1 MSYQSAIALMD
12 RGPAKPTLFSVRL
25 PNTYISRETNDYLDF
40 FCQTTAI
47 PEIRHNSIKLAGHEN
62 MGIVRD
68 QPTAIIYAK
77 PFTIDVI
84 ADAEMETYREM
95 REWFDAT
102 AINANQ
108 ALQTGR
114 TQKMTYYSSY
124 AKNMELIKLE
134 QASSQR
140 ENESEREDKLEETM
154 RVTFINAYPIGV
166 GRIGLDSAAADQ
178 ILKFQVSFTYES
190 YTVSYDGLD
199 SQRVPSGLV

>member
-12 RGPAKPTLFSVRL
+12 RGPSKPTLFSVRL
-25 PNTYISRETNDYLDF
+25 PNTYISRQTNDYLDF

-84 ADAEMETYREM
+84 ADAEMETYREL

-102 AINANQ
+102 ALNANQ
-108 ALQTGR
+108 AVLSGR
-114 TQKMTYYSSY
+114 TQKMKYYSTY

-134 QASSQR
+134 QAASQS
-140 ENESEREDKLEETM
+140 NNQSERDDKLEETM

-166 GRIGLDSAAADQ
+166 GRIGLDSAANDQ

-199 SQRVPSGLV
+199 SQRVPSGLF

>member
-1 MSYQSAIALMD
+1 MD

-25 PNTYISRETNDYLDF
+25 PSTYISRETNDYLDF

-47 PEIRHNSIKLAGHEN
+47 PEIRHNSIKLAGQEN
-62 MGIVRD
+62 MGVVRD

-77 PFTIDVI
+77 PFVIDII
-84 ADAEMETYREM
+84 ADAEMDTYREI

-102 AINANQ
+102 ALNANQ
-108 ALQTGR
+108 ALATGR
-114 TQKMTYYSSY
+114 TQKMKYYSTY

-134 QASSQR
+134 QPANQTDNNSD
-140 ENESEREDKLEETM
+140 REDKLEETM
-154 RVTFINAYPIGV
+154 KVTFINAYPIGV
-166 GRIGLDSAAADQ
+166 GRIGLDSSSADQ

-199 SQRVPSGLV
+199 SQRVPSGLI

>member
-1 MSYQSAIALMD
+1 MD

-68 QPTAIIYAK
+68 QPTAIIYSK

-84 ADAEMETYREM
+84 ADTEMDTYREI

-108 ALQTGR
+108 SSALSGR

-124 AKNMELIKLE
+124 TKNMELIKLE
-134 QASSQR
+134 QYGSQR
-140 ENESEREDKLEETM
+140 ENQSEREDKLEETM

-166 GRIGLDSAAADQ
+166 GRISLDSAAADQ
-178 ILKFQVSFTYES
+178 VLKFQVSFTYES

-199 SQRVPSGLV
+199 SKRVPRGLF